1 MKVKD
6 IIAAVEEFAPA
17 CIQAEYDNTGL
28 QVGSPE
34 QEVHGVLIGFDCTA
48 ALVEEAV
55 RRGCDMILT
64 HHPLIYHPIRN
75 LYPEDP
81 GAAAVM
87 AAVKNGVAVYGCHTS
102 ADKTPGG
109 VSFALAE
116 KIGLKDVRV
125 LAPEMPGQAGHD
137 GVIAGGHD
145 GVIAG
150 STGNPIG
157 FGAVGDLPEALPSVE
172 AVALVKKALGT
183 PAVRCSAPT
192 GCPVSR
198 IAVCGGSGTSLIPAA
213 RKAGAQMYVC
223 GDVSYHYFFQP
234 EGFMVVDAGHFE
246 TEVEI
251 TEVLLSVIRK
261 KFPTF
266 VTLISENIGKANPV
280 NYL

>member
-6 IIAAVEEFAPA
+6 IIAVIEEFAPA
-17 CIQAEYDNTGL
+17 RIQAEYDNTGL

-34 QEVHGVLIGFDCTA
+34 QEVHGLLIGFDCTA

-64 HHPLIYHPIRN
+64 HHPLIYHPMRN

-81 GAAAVM
+81 GAAAVI

-102 ADKTPGG
+102 VDKTPGG
-109 VSFALAE
+109 VSWALAG
-116 KIGLKDVRV
+116 KLGLQNVKV
-125 LAPEMPGQAGHD
+125 LAPED
-137 GVIAGGHD
+137 GV
-145 GVIAG
+145 
-150 STGNPIG
+150 NG
-157 FGAVGDLPEALPSVE
+157 FGAVGDLPSALPAVE

-183 PAVRCSAPT
+183 PVVRCSAPIE
-192 GCPVSR
+192 GPVGR

-213 RKAGAQMYVC
+213 IREGAQMYVC
-223 GDVSYHYFFQP
+223 GDISYHYFFQP

-251 TEVLLSVIRK
+251 TKVLLSVIRK
-261 KFPTF
+261 NFPTF
-266 VTLISENIGKANPV
+266 VSLLSENIGKANPV

>member
-6 IIAAVEEFAPA
+6 IIAAIEEFAPTN
-17 CIQAEYDNTGL
+17 IQAEYDNTGL
-28 QVGSPE
+28 QVGSSE

-64 HHPLIYHPIRN
+64 HHPLIYHPLRN

-81 GAAAVM
+81 GAAAVI

-125 LAPEMPGQAGHD
+125 LAPEEG
-137 GVIAGGHD
+137 GV
-145 GVIAG
+145 
-150 STGNPIG
+150 G
-157 FGAVGDLPEALPSVE
+157 FGAVGNLPEPLPSRE

-183 PAVRCSAPT
+183 PAVRCSAPVE
-192 GCPVSR
+192 GPVSR
-198 IAVCGGSGTSLIPAA
+198 IAVCGGSGTSLIPSA

-261 KFPTF
+261 NFPTF

>member
-6 IIAAVEEFAPA
+6 IIAAIEEFAPA
-17 CIQAEYDNTGL
+17 GIQAEYDNTGL

-34 QEVHGVLIGFDCTA
+34 QDVHGVLIGFDCTE

-55 RRGCDMILT
+55 GRGCDMILT
-64 HHPLIYHPIRN
+64 HHPLIYHPLRN

-81 GAAAVM
+81 GAAAVI

-116 KIGLKDVRV
+116 KIGLKNVRV
-125 LAPEMPGQAGHD
+125 LAPEEG
-137 GVIAGGHD
+137 GV
-145 GVIAG
+145 
-150 STGNPIG
+150 G
-157 FGAVGDLPEALPSVE
+157 FGAVGDLPEALPSRE

-183 PAVRCSAPT
+183 RVARCSTPIDR
-192 GCPVSR
+192 PVDR

-213 RKAGAQMYVC
+213 IKAGARMYVC

-251 TEVLLSVIRK
+251 TQVLLSVIRK

-266 VTLISENIGKANPV
+266 VSLISENIGKANPV

>member
-75 LYPEDP
+75 LNPEDP

-125 LAPEMPGQAGHD
+125 LAPEMP
-137 GVIAGGHD
+137 
-145 GVIAG
+145 G

>member
-1 MKVKD
+1 MIVKD
-6 IIAAVEEFAPA
+6 IIAAIEAFAPA

-34 QEVHGVLIGFDCTA
+34 QEVHGVLIVFDCTA
-48 ALVEEAV
+48 SLVEEAV

-64 HHPLIYHPIRN
+64 HHPLIYHPLRN

-81 GAAAVM
+81 GAAAVI

-125 LAPEMPGQAGHD
+125 LAPEEPAAAGYD
-137 GVIAGGHD
+137 TV
-145 GVIAG
+145 
-150 STGNPIG
+150 G
-157 FGAVGDLPEALPSVE
+157 FGAVGDLPEALPAKD

-183 PAVRCSAPT
+183 PAVRCSAPVE
-192 GCPVSR
+192 GPVGR

-223 GDVSYHYFFQP
+223 GDISYHYFFQP

-261 KFPTF
+261 NFPTF

>member
-6 IIAAVEEFAPA
+6 IIAAIEEFAPA
-17 CIQAEYDNTGL
+17 NIQAEYDNTGL

-48 ALVEEAV
+48 ALVGEAV

-64 HHPLIYHPIRN
+64 HHPLIYHPLRN

-81 GAAAVM
+81 GAAAVI

-125 LAPEMPGQAGHD
+125 LAPED
-137 GVIAGGHD
+137 G
-145 GVIAG
+145 GV
-150 STGNPIG
+150 G
-157 FGAVGDLPEALPSVE
+157 FGAVGNLPEPLPSRE

-183 PAVRCSAPT
+183 PAVRCSAPVE
-192 GCPVSR
+192 GPVSR
-198 IAVCGGSGTSLIPAA
+198 IAVCGGSGTSLIPSAM
-213 RKAGAQMYVC
+213 KAGAQMYVC

-261 KFPTF
+261 NFPTF

>member
-1 MKVKD
+1 MRVKD

-17 CIQAEYDNTGL
+17 GIQAEYDNTGL

-55 RRGCDMILT
+55 SKGCDMILT
-64 HHPLIYHPIRN
+64 HHPLIYHPLRN

-81 GAAAVM
+81 GSAAVI

-102 ADKTPGG
+102 ADKTAGG
-109 VSFALAE
+109 VSFALAA
-116 KIGLKDVRV
+116 KMGLQDVRV
-125 LAPEMPGQAGHD
+125 LAPED
-137 GVIAGGHD
+137 G
-145 GVIAG
+145 GV
-150 STGNPIG
+150 G
-157 FGAVGDLPEALPSVE
+157 FGAVGDLPAELPAEQVVQLIKRALHVPYVRTSAILE
-172 AVALVKKALGT
+172 EPVK
-183 PAVRCSAPT
+183 
-192 GCPVSR
+192 R

-213 RKAGAQMYVC
+213 IKAGARMYVC
-223 GDVSYHYFFQP
+223 GDISYHYFFQP

-251 TEVLLSVIRK
+251 TKVLLSVIRK

-266 VTLISENIGKANPV
+266 VSLISENIGKANPV

>member
-1 MKVKD
+1 MRRM
-6 IIAAVEEFAPA
+6 
-17 CIQAEYDNTGL
+17 NTS
-28 QVGSPE
+28 V
-34 QEVHGVLIGFDCTA
+34 
-48 ALVEEAV
+48 
-55 RRGCDMILT
+55 
-64 HHPLIYHPIRN
+64 
-75 LYPEDP
+75 
-81 GAAAVM
+81 
-87 AAVKNGVAVYGCHTS
+87 S
-102 ADKTPGG
+102 ADSATRRIMPPLCQSPSRA
-109 VSFALAE
+109 VSLDQF
-116 KIGLKDVRV
+116 
-125 LAPEMPGQAGHD
+125 P
-137 GVIAGGHD
+137 
-145 GVIAG
+145 
-150 STGNPIG
+150 
-157 FGAVGDLPEALPSVE
+157 ALPSVE

>member
-6 IIAAVEEFAPA
+6 IIAAIEEFAPA
-17 CIQAEYDNTGL
+17 NIQAEYDNTGL

-34 QEVHGVLIGFDCTA
+34 QEVHGLLIGFDCTA

-55 RRGCDMILT
+55 RHGCDMILT
-64 HHPLIYHPIRN
+64 HHPLIYHPLRN

-81 GAAAVM
+81 GAAAVI
-87 AAVKNGVAVYGCHTS
+87 AAVRNGVAVYGCHTS
-102 ADKTPGG
+102 VDKTPGG
-109 VSFALAE
+109 VSFALAG
-116 KIGLKDVRV
+116 KLGLQNVKV
-125 LAPEMPGQAGHD
+125 LDP
-137 GVIAGGHD
+137 
-145 GVIAG
+145 
-150 STGNPIG
+150 
-157 FGAVGDLPEALPSVE
+157 LPALE

-183 PAVRCSAPT
+183 PAVRCSAPVE
-192 GCPVSR
+192 GSVSR

-213 RKAGAQMYVC
+213 MKAGAQMYVC
-223 GDVSYHYFFQP
+223 GDISYHYFFQP

-251 TEVLLSVIRK
+251 TKVLLSVIRK

-266 VTLISENIGKANPV
+266 VSLISENIGKANPV

>member
-6 IIAAVEEFAPA
+6 IIAAIEEFAPA
-17 CIQAEYDNTGL
+17 NIQAEYDNTGL

-64 HHPLIYHPIRN
+64 HHPLIYHPLRN

-81 GAAAVM
+81 GAAAVI

-125 LAPEMPGQAGHD
+125 LAPEEG
-137 GVIAGGHD
+137 GV
-145 GVIAG
+145 
-150 STGNPIG
+150 G
-157 FGAVGDLPEALPSVE
+157 FGAVGNLPEPLPSRE

-183 PAVRCSAPT
+183 PAVRCSAPVE
-192 GCPVSR
+192 GPVSR
-198 IAVCGGSGTSLIPAA
+198 IAVCGGSGTSLIPSA

-261 KFPTF
+261 NFPTF